1 MNEYDGPGAD
11 QIQEKKTDVKAKGN
25 YFEADW
31 NNEAQAVAEIEAFFN
46 EAGRSDLLPWLRDR
60 REAVTRI

>member
-11 QIQEKKTDVKAKGN
+11 QTQEKKTDVKAKGN
-25 YFEADW
+25 YNFTDW
-31 NNEAQAVAEIEAFFN
+31 TEEVQAVKEIESVFRESERQN
-46 EAGRSDLLPWLRDR
+46 LLLWLRDR